1 MRVMRR
7 LMMTQKGQSMNKN
20 HWSDSERETP
30 NCVALFLGCIYK
42 QKQAALPGQPGLG
55 SGPAA
60 HCRPRRRRS
69 GYGVAPLLLSS
80 TRRASLAIVD
90 TPPLRTAPA
99 ESGQKEGCEERES
112 PTPSS
117 DPVFSGTSVPLSQH
131 QHKNVNNT
139 RNSHLN
145 HNQLPEVMWLFF
157 ACSFVAWLFKWP
169 LSYFHSLIL
178 FSTTI

>member
-7 LMMTQKGQSMNKN
+7 LMMTQKGQSMDKN
-20 HWSDSERETP
+20 HWSESERETP

-42 QKQAALPGQPGLG
+42 EKQAALPGQPGLG

-69 GYGVAPLLLSS
+69 VYGVAPHLLSS
-80 TRRASLAIVD
+80 IRKASLATVD
-90 TPPLRTAPA
+90 APPLRTAPA

-117 DPVFSGTSVPLSQH
+117 EPVFSGTSVPPPQH
-131 QHKNVNNT
+131 QHTNVNNT
-139 RNSHLN
+139 PNSQVN
-145 HNQLPEVMWLFF
+145 QNQLLEVMRLFLCLFF
-157 ACSFVAWLFKWP
+157 CCVAV
-169 LSYFHSLIL
+169 
-178 FSTTI
+178 